1 MFSQEDE
8 NIIVFTQKDLVH
20 TTMKDLIKTQGFATC
35 REEIGKIYITDVV
48 HKYDF
53 GLARITQKAV
63 VGQKHTRK
71 KGDRHQLWGFLLCR
85 VDEDTKIATI
95 EVVCSRVGAK
105 GTGQLLI
112 EMLFEKLKEETDTT
126 LVELYC
132 LPKDRLRTFY
142 VSLGFIQKKV
152 MVPEPSVKLYQM
164 IKIIS

>member
-8 NIIVFTQKDLVH
+8 NTIVFTQKDLVH
-20 TTMKDLIKTQGFATC
+20 TTMKELY
-35 REEIGKIYITDVV
+35 REEIDKLYITDVV

-53 GLARITQKAV
+53 GLARITKKAI

-105 GTGQLLI
+105 GTGQFLI
-112 EMLFEKLKEETDTT
+112 EMLIEKLKGETDTR

-132 LPKDRLRTFY
+132 LPKDRLRAFY

-152 MVPEPSVKLYQM
+152 MVPEKKPSVKLYQM